1 MYECPNCA
9 GNLKFNIARQQ
20 LYCEYCDTQVD
31 PYSFHKEKDAGEE
44 SPGEYEATV
53 FTCPQCGGEIVSEDT
68 TAATFCSFCGAA
80 AILDSRISK
89 KRCPE
94 YIIPFTKTKEDCK
107 AAYGKMLKR
116 AIFAP
121 KELKDENLIEKFRGI
136 YMPYWVY
143 SFEKKEK
150 IAFPGRKTHRRG
162 DYLIIDH
169 YMLDCQVEEAYQGL
183 AYDASSAFSDS
194 LSGAIA
200 PFDLKRRKDFTPS
213 FLSGFYADTNDV
225 EKYAYLSEAEDIVL
239 QDAGRVLAKD
249 PVCRKYHAG
258 QGEGAY
264 ILRNALRPSDQSA
277 ELSLLPV
284 WFLSY
289 RNGERISYAVVNG
302 QTGRAAADLPV
313 DGKKYLAGSFLLAI
327 PLFFLLNLLLTI
339 TPGKILMIAALLAF
353 LCILISNRQISHIL
367 DRESGADDKGLAS
380 IRSDF
385 GTGNS
390 GWQRRKPVS
399 NLWDDGIG
407 KMLLI
412 MILFL
417 VTTLI
422 PALLAPVIVGGG
434 AWGIFGIMAVVAVVL
449 SMNLV
454 VSVFSGGRR
463 GRNLGEKVFG
473 GGHFREKRPV
483 LIKPFGGIVL
493 AAVILIIDPVSDWFY
508 YIGAFVCMG
517 TVLWAIMD
525 IIKQHN
531 MLATRKLPQF
541 NKRGGDEIA

>member
-1 MYECPNCA
+1 M
-9 GNLKFNIARQQ
+9 
-20 LYCEYCDTQVD
+20 
-31 PYSFHKEKDAGEE
+31 
-44 SPGEYEATV
+44 
-53 FTCPQCGGEIVSEDT
+53 
-68 TAATFCSFCGAA
+68 
-80 AILDSRISK
+80 
-89 KRCPE
+89 
-94 YIIPFTKTKEDCK
+94 
-107 AAYGKMLKR
+107 
-116 AIFAP
+116 
-121 KELKDENLIEKFRGI
+121 
-136 YMPYWVY
+136 
-143 SFEKKEK
+143 
-150 IAFPGRKTHRRG
+150 
-162 DYLIIDH
+162 
-169 YMLDCQVEEAYQGL
+169 
-183 AYDASSAFSDS
+183 
-194 LSGAIA
+194 
-200 PFDLKRRKDFTPS
+200 
-213 FLSGFYADTNDV
+213 
-225 EKYAYLSEAEDIVL
+225 
-239 QDAGRVLAKD
+239 
-249 PVCRKYHAG
+249 
-258 QGEGAY
+258 
-264 ILRNALRPSDQSA
+264 
-277 ELSLLPV
+277 
-284 WFLSY
+284 
-289 RNGERISYAVVNG
+289 VNG

-313 DGKKYLAGSFLLAI
+313 DGKKYLAGSFLLAV

-380 IRSDF
+380 VRSDF

-390 GWQRRKPVS
+390 GWQRRKHVS
-399 NLWDDGIG
+399 NLWDNGIG

-412 MILFL
+412 MILFP

-422 PALLAPVIVGGG
+422 PALLAPMIVGGG

-463 GRNLGEKVFG
+463 GRNLGKKVFG

>member
-20 LYCEYCDTQVD
+20 LHCEYCDTQVD

-44 SPGEYEATV
+44 PPGEYEATV

-107 AAYGKMLKR
+107 AAYGKMLRR

-150 IAFPGRKTHRRG
+150 IAFPGKKTHRKG

-380 IRSDF
+380 VRSDF

-399 NLWDDGIG
+399 NLWDNGIG

-412 MILFL
+412 MILFP